1 MADAGRERMVDAAI
15 NAGRRAASTGAE
27 TIGLRIGDDV
37 RHAKF
42 GEGIIL
48 LIEGDGD
55 KAEAVVRFPD
65 VGEKRLLLAWSPL
78 ERVR

>member
-1 MADAGRERMVDAAI
+1 M
-15 NAGRRAASTGAE
+15 
-27 TIGLRIGDDV
+27 GLRTGDDV

-42 GEGIIL
+42 GDGVIIM
-48 LIEGDGD
+48 IEGDGD

-78 ERVR
+78 QRL